1 MFTVILRV
9 DRIIQSKMWQRI
21 QDFLKDLNKDP
32 KLEEL
37 LRRNREALEKQRQEA
52 QLPSHQ
58 TDSTGKNPNQTGRR
72 RGFVRDGQAET
83 VKGST

>member
-1 MFTVILRV
+1 MLPLKMFTVILRV

-21 QDFLKDLNKDP
+21 QDFLKGINEDP

-37 LRRNREALEKQRQEA
+37 LRRNRDALEKQRQEA

-58 TDSTGKNPNQTGRR
+58 TDSTGKNPNQPDR
-72 RGFVRDGQAET
+72 Q
-83 VKGST
+83 